1 MFWGLTVVKFLINS
15 LLKETSQEAV
25 DLIILYFFLNKARKI
40 IFHQTLEK
48 YEFSNNSKFTHG

>member
-25 DLIILYFFLNKARKI
+25 DLIILYFFFK
-40 IFHQTLEK
+40 
-48 YEFSNNSKFTHG
+48 